1 MNQEIFNTP
10 PLIDLALPWP
20 KPQVKERPRF
30 IKATGGTY
38 TPKNTTDAERNLLT
52 QFRELMPANWHPYDQ
67 PCHVE
72 YTFTNSHVGVI
83 LREHPDYTQRQVR
96 GDLDNYVKLASD
108 ALNGVLFDDDKRV
121 VSSYSVKL

>member
-1 MNQEIFNTP
+1 MNQEVFSNP

-20 KPQVKERPRF
+20 TPRVKERPRF
-30 IKATGGTY
+30 VRATGRAY
-38 TPKNTTDAERNLLT
+38 TPKGTLDAERNLL
-52 QFRELMPANWHPYDQ
+52 QEFRDRMPANWYAYDQ

-83 LREHPDYTQRQVR
+83 LREHADYTQRQVR
-96 GDLDNYVKLASD
+96 GDLDNHIKLVSD

-121 VSSYSVKL
+121 VSSYAVKL